1 MAIDYMEKSKA
12 DRGIF
17 ERISLY
23 IPGYKGYREKNIR
36 RDIDRLVRSHVGL
49 QIKEVKTVMS
59 DLKRQVLENGDMA
72 SVKSM
77 ERISTKIDTY
87 MKSIESAESGY
98 SGLWETIKTTESD
111 LDSIVEWDEK
121 LVVCSSELKDMLSE
135 FRDKV
140 DEGASDV
147 KQDIR
152 AIEKHVDDLRD
163 GLNARKLVLKGLADQ
178 VEKDNYVET
187 VPEEE
192 PAEAEPEKAE
202 EKEEEKEEEKPA
214 KKKRGFFGFGR
225 K

>member
-49 QIKEVKTVMS
+49 QIKEAKTVMS

-111 LDSIVEWDEK
+111 LDGIVEWDEK

-135 FRDKV
+135 FRNKV

-178 VEKDNYVET
+178 VEKDNYVEI